1 MSSEHPDRARHTP
14 RSTTLEIFLAFAR
27 LGATSFGGPSAHIA
41 LFEDEFVGRRGWV
54 TRDEFLGLNAAAQL
68 IPGPNSTELAI
79 HIGHRRGGWR
89 GLVAAGAG
97 FILPAAC
104 LTLVVAWAYVRF
116 GALPAVARPLAG
128 IKVAVLVIVAQA
140 IWRFGHAALTSWLLG
155 ALAVASMVAVMLGVN
170 ELLVL
175 LVAGVVGWTSAARG
189 RAATILPILGSI
201 DPLTPHRSPL
211 ALFASFA
218 KIGAVLFG
226 SGYVLYAFLH
236 AEFVERLGWLTT
248 AQVTDAI
255 AAGQIT
261 PGPLFSTA
269 TFVGYLVLGWK
280 GALVATAGIF
290 VPAFL
295 MVALSA
301 PLLPFLERHPAMRA
315 ARDGVVT
322 ASLGLLAAT
331 AIDLGRD
338 AFTAPPLL
346 SVAVLV
352 TTTALLLRWKP
363 NPAVLIGLG
372 AALGMLVG

>member
-1 MSSEHPDRARHTP
+1 MSAVHADSARREP

-140 IWRFGHAALTSWLLG
+140 IWRFAHAALASWLLG
-155 ALAVASMVAVMLGVN
+155 ALAAASMVAVMLGVN

-175 LVAGVVGWTSAARG
+175 LVAGVVSWGVAERG

-211 ALFASFA
+211 TLFASFA

-269 TFVGYLVLGWK
+269 TFVGYLVLGWR
-280 GALVATAGIF
+280 GAVVATAGIF

-315 ARDGVVT
+315 ARDGVVA

-331 AIDLGRD
+331 AIDLARD

-346 SVAVLV
+346 SVTVLV
-352 TTTALLLRWKP
+352 ITTALVLRWKP
-363 NPAVLIGLG
+363 NPAVLIGVG
-372 AALGMLVG
+372 AVLGMLFG